1 MYSPAEN
8 ARLLAQYEKIGR
20 NPIRIMYK
28 RNIHETPEGCN
39 IFVKNIDQTVS
50 FKELHNLF
58 AQVGNVV
65 TVKIATNTRGESLG
79 YGYVL
84 MEKKEDADLAIQ
96 KMNGYKLKEKEITCN
111 EFQAKEKRMIRGN
124 NNLYIKGLPTGV
136 SKEEIQKKLEAEF
149 SKFGKII
156 SLAAQQ
162 SRDEKWFAFVCF
174 EDANAA
180 EEAIKTLNN
189 SNIFGSEPLFVARH
203 QSRHERDFEFKKNY
217 ANMKNDINLFLK
229 NLKPEVTKENI
240 RQAFSEFGEVG
251 NTSAFT
257 KALKPDDTRTYGFV
271 SFKKAQDAL
280 RAQTEGPKSDEVKK
294 LFIDG
299 QDVYI
304 YWPSK
309 AQRDQSKD
317 SERRPPFDQQ
327 RSPISN
333 IPTGTPFQMPT
344 NMRTMNFPPFPMM
357 NFSPFPMMNPIPDV
371 GAARPQ
377 NLQRGGGYQ
386 QRRGA
391 PYQGGYRPAGPRTHQ
406 PTGGYQK
413 QQGKP
418 QQQTRPGQRTDY
430 HAQPTQH
437 VQPKEVHLSICF
449 LLLINDI

>member
-1 MYSPAEN
+1 
-8 ARLLAQYEKIGR
+8 
-20 NPIRIMYK
+20 MYK

-162 SRDEKWFAFVCF
+162 SKDGKWFAFVCF

-189 SNIFGSEPLFVARH
+189 SNIFGSEPLYVARH
-203 QSRHERDFEFKKNY
+203 QPRHQRDFELKKNY
-217 ANMKNDINLFLK
+217 ANKKNDTNLFLK

-240 RQAFSEFGEVG
+240 RQAFSEFGEVDS
-251 NTSAFT
+251 TAVRT
-257 KALKPDDTRTYGFV
+257 KVIKPDDTRAYGFV
-271 SFKKAQDAL
+271 SFKVAQDAL

-304 YWPSK
+304 SYWQSK
-309 AQRDQSKD
+309 AQRDQFKASK
-317 SERRPPFDQQ
+317 RRHPFDQ
-327 RSPISN
+327 RMFS
-333 IPTGTPFQMPT
+333 IPRGAAPFQMSAD
-344 NMRTMNFPPFPMM
+344 MRGMMNFPPFPMM
-357 NFSPFPMMNPIPDV
+357 NPNFMRLPSGGGV
-371 GAARPQ
+371 RPQ
-377 NLQRGGGYQ
+377 NLQRGSGSGYQ

-391 PYQGGYRPAGPRTHQ
+391 PYQGGNRPAGPRTHQ